1 MKAGL
6 AEGRR
11 GAAPMLVLLTA
22 SAGCALTVLDANV
35 IGIVLPIVARDFGAT
50 FAQTAWV
57 VSAFMLCFSAMLLP
71 AGAVADRFGR
81 RRVFLVGLAAYALGS
96 LLCGFAASIAW
107 LHVARAL
114 QGAASAFVL
123 APALAIIGHGF
134 HGEAERNRAWA
145 IWGGIMGLTMVLA
158 PILGGVIA
166 ARLGWRAAF
175 LVNLPICAALG
186 TAAVLW
192 VGESRHEPARRLDP
206 AGILLFATLMFGL
219 TWGLIRGQAEGWT
232 SAEALAGF
240 GLGACA
246 LAGFVLVER
255 RLAEPMLDL
264 GLFRE
269 PRLIGGVWAM
279 FAYAACAQVMAS
291 LLPLLLQNGAGYTPL
306 GSGVMML
313 PFGIAMLVFPHVGR
327 ILSRSLTSAH
337 ILPLG
342 LAVVGVGNALAG
354 WGAGWGAMP
363 VVLVGMAVLGA
374 GGGLLNG
381 ETQKAILAVVPR
393 ARAGMGSGVSTTA
406 RFSGVL
412 LGFTMLG
419 GVMAVAARARLAGAA
434 CQAGTPCAPAFAD
447 AVAAGD
453 LPRAVAGLGGAEREA
468 AEALARAAYLGGFS
482 AALYAAALI
491 ACVSAVAI
499 WFLMRARAR

>member
-1 MKAGL
+1 MTGAVATG
-6 AEGRR
+6 R
-11 GAAPMLVLLTA
+11 GAAPLLLLLTA
-22 SAGCALTVLDANV
+22 STGCALTVLDSNV
-35 IGIVLPIVARDFGAT
+35 IGLVLPIVARDFGAT
-50 FAQTAWV
+50 FAQSAWV
-57 VSAFMLCFSAMLLP
+57 VSAYMLCFSALLLP

-81 RRVFLVGLAAYALGS
+81 RRAFLCGLAAFAFAS
-96 LLCGFAASIAW
+96 LLCGLAASIAW

-114 QGAASAFVL
+114 LGAASAFVL

-145 IWGGIMGLTMVLA
+145 IWGGIMGLTMMLA

-175 LVNLPICAALG
+175 FVNVPICAALG

-192 VGESRHEPARRLDP
+192 VEESRHEPARRLDP

-219 TWGLIRGQAEGWT
+219 TWGLIRGQAQGWT

-246 LAGFVLVER
+246 LAGFLAVER
-255 RLAEPMLDL
+255 RVAEPMLDL
-264 GLFRE
+264 GLFRA
-269 PRLIGGVWAM
+269 PPMIGGVWAM

-291 LLPLLLQNGAGYTPL
+291 LLPLLLQNGAGYAPFRA
-306 GSGVMML
+306 GVMML
-313 PFGIAMLVFPHVGR
+313 PFGIGMFAFPYLGRMLGR
-327 ILSRSLTSAH
+327 RLASAQ

-342 LAVVGVGNALAG
+342 LAVVGLGNGLAG
-354 WGAGWGAMP
+354 WGAGLGAMP
-363 VVLVGMAVLGA
+363 LVLVGMAVLGA

-381 ETQKAILAVVPR
+381 ETQKAIMAVIPR
-393 ARAGMGSGVSTTA
+393 ARVGMGSGVGTTA

-419 GVMAVAARARLAGAA
+419 GVMAASARARLSAS
-434 CQAGTPCAPAFAD
+434 PCLDGQPCPGGFVD
-447 AVAAGD
+447 AVVAGD
-453 LPRAVAGLGGAEREA
+453 LPKAVAGLDGARLDA
-468 AEALARAAYLGGFS
+468 AVDLARAAYLGGFS
-482 AALYAAALI
+482 TALHAAALI
-491 ACVSAVAI
+491 ACVSAVAV
-499 WFLMRARAR
+499 WALMRAR